1 MRLRQAVLVAED
13 LDAAVTALR
22 NAFSLGEPFADS
34 GVAVFG
40 LRNAVLPIGSDF
52 LEVVSP
58 VRDDAPA
65 ARYRARH
72 GGDGGYM
79 VMLQSDDLAA
89 DRRRLEGLGIR
100 IAWAGELE
108 DISGLHLHPKD
119 TGGALLSL
127 DQPEPAPSW
136 RWAGPGWEERT
147 RTDVVRGLAA
157 AELASPEPGR
167 LAARWA
173 QVLGRAQ
180 RDSEIPL
187 EQGSL
192 RFVAG
197 PAERLV
203 GLDLH
208 ASDRSR
214 AGEEHELLG
223 VRIRLV

>member
-1 MRLRQAVLVAED
+1 MRLRQGVVVAED
-13 LDAAVTALR
+13 LDAAVSSLR
-22 NAFSLGEPFADS
+22 EAFGLGEPYADP

-40 LRNAVLPIGSDF
+40 LRNAVLPVGNDF

-65 ARYRARH
+65 ARYRARQ

-89 DRRRLEGLGIR
+89 DRRRLDELGVR
-100 IAWAGELE
+100 IVWAGELE
-108 DISGLHLHPKD
+108 DIAGLHLHPKD

-127 DQPEPAPSW
+127 DQPRPTESW
-136 RWAGPGWEERT
+136 RWAGPGWEERSC
-147 RTDVVRGLAA
+147 TDVVRGLAA
-157 AELASPEPGR
+157 AELAGPEPER

-173 QVLGRAQ
+173 
-180 RDSEIPL
+180 EILDRPARGGEIAL
-187 EQGSL
+187 EQGVL
-192 RFVAG
+192 RFVPG

-208 ASDRSR
+208 ASDLGR
-214 AGEEHELLG
+214 AGEEHDLVG

>member
-1 MRLRQAVLVAED
+1 MRLRQGVLVAED
-13 LDAAVTALR
+13 LDAAVAALR
-22 NAFSLGEPFADS
+22 DTFALGEPYPDP

-40 LRNAVLPIGSDF
+40 LRNAVLPLGNDF

-65 ARYRARH
+65 ARYRARQ

-89 DRRRLEGLGIR
+89 DRRRLDRLGIR
-100 IAWAGELE
+100 IVWTGELE
-108 DISGLHLHPKD
+108 DIAGLHLHPKD

-127 DQPEPAPSW
+127 DQPRPAESW
-136 RWAGPGWEERT
+136 RWAGPGWQERSC
-147 RTDVVRGLAA
+147 TDVVRGLAA

-167 LAARWA
+167 LATRWA
-173 QVLGRAQ
+173 EILGRPE
-180 RDSEIPL
+180 RGGEILL
-187 EQGSL
+187 EKGSL
-192 RFVAG
+192 RFVPG

-208 ASDRSR
+208 ASDPGR
-214 AGEEHELLG
+214 AGEEHDLLG
-223 VRIRLV
+223 VRMRLI

>member
-1 MRLRQAVLVAED
+1 MRLRQGVLVAED
-13 LDAAVTALR
+13 LDAAVAALQDTF
-22 NAFSLGEPFADS
+22 ALGEPYSDP

-40 LRNAVLPIGSDF
+40 LRNAVLPLGSDF

-65 ARYRARH
+65 ARYRTRQ

-79 VMLQSDDLAA
+79 VMLQSDDLGA
-89 DRRRLEGLGIR
+89 DRRRLDELGVR
-100 IAWAGELE
+100 IVWAGELE

-127 DQPEPAPSW
+127 DQPRPAQSW
-136 RWAGPGWEERT
+136 RWAGPGWQERT
-147 RTDVVRGLAA
+147 RTDGVRGLAA

-173 QVLGRAQ
+173 EVLGRPE
-180 RDSEIPL
+180 RGGEIPL
-187 EQGSL
+187 ERGAL
-192 RFVAG
+192 RFVPG

-208 ASDRSR
+208 ASDPRR
-214 AGEEHELLG
+214 AGEEHDLLG

>member
-1 MRLRQAVLVAED
+1 MRLRQGVVVAED
-13 LDAAVTALR
+13 LDAAVSSLR
-22 NAFSLGEPFADS
+22 EAFGLGEPYADP

-40 LRNAVLPIGSDF
+40 LRNAVLPVGNDF

-65 ARYRARH
+65 ARYRARQ

-89 DRRRLEGLGIR
+89 DRRRLDGLGVR
-100 IAWAGELE
+100 IVWAGELE
-108 DISGLHLHPKD
+108 DIAGLHLHPKD

-127 DQPEPAPSW
+127 DQPQPAESW
-136 RWAGPGWEERT
+136 RWAGPDWQERS
-147 RTDVVRGLAA
+147 RTEVVRGLAA
-157 AELASPEPGR
+157 AELAGPDPDR

-173 QVLGRAQ
+173 EVLGRPKRGAQ
-180 RDSEIPL
+180 IPL
-187 EQGSL
+187 EHGSL

-203 GLDLH
+203 GLDLY
-208 ASDRSR
+208 ASDPGR
-214 AGEEHELLG
+214 AGEEHDLLG
-223 VRIRLV
+223 VRIRLI

>member
-1 MRLRQAVLVAED
+1 MRLRQGVVVAED
-13 LDAAVTALR
+13 LDAAVSSLR
-22 NAFSLGEPFADS
+22 NAFGLGEPYADP

-40 LRNAVLPIGSDF
+40 LRNAVLPVGNDF

-65 ARYRARH
+65 ARYRARQ

-89 DRRRLEGLGIR
+89 DRRRLDGLGVR
-100 IAWAGELE
+100 IVWAGELE
-108 DISGLHLHPKD
+108 DIAGLHLHPKD

-127 DQPEPAPSW
+127 DQPQPAESW
-136 RWAGPGWEERT
+136 RWAGPGWEERSC
-147 RTDVVRGLAA
+147 TDGVRGLAA
-157 AELASPEPGR
+157 AELAGPDPGR

-173 QVLGRAQ
+173 EVLGRAEQ
-180 RDSEIPL
+180 GGEIPL
-187 EQGSL
+187 ESGSL
-192 RFVAG
+192 RFVPG
-197 PAERLV
+197 PSERLV

-208 ASDRSR
+208 ASDPGR
-214 AGEEHELLG
+214 AGEEHHLLG